1 MSKAR
6 REGFTLAELLVAVA
20 VMGLIA
26 SIAIPIV
33 LRSRCSSN
41 DAPAIGAA
49 RAIVP
54 AHDDY
59 RPGRASR
66 VAK

>member
-1 MSKAR
+1 MSRVRK
-6 REGFTLAELLVAVA
+6 GFTLVETLVIVA

-33 LRSRCSSN
+33 LRSRCSPD
-41 DAPAIGAA
+41 DATAIGA
-49 RAIVP
+49 RAIVS

-59 RPGRASR
+59 GPDGASR
-66 VAK
+66 MPQP

>member
-1 MSKAR
+1 MSRAR
-6 REGFTLAELLVAVA
+6 KGFTLVETLVIVA

-33 LRSRCSSN
+33 LRSRSSPN
-41 DAPAIGAA
+41 DATAIGAA
-49 RAIVP
+49 RAIVS

-59 RPGRASR
+59 RPDGASR
-66 VAK
+66 MPQP

>member
-1 MSKAR
+1 MSRA
-6 REGFTLAELLVAVA
+6 REGFTLVETLVIVA

-33 LRSRCSSN
+33 LRSRSSGS

-49 RAIVP
+49 PAIIS

-59 RPGRASR
+59 RPDGSSR
-66 VAK
+66 VPQP

>member
-1 MSKAR
+1 MSRA
-6 REGFTLAELLVAVA
+6 REGFTLVEMLVIVAVI
-20 VMGLIA
+20 GLIA

-41 DAPAIGAA
+41 DAPASGTA
-49 RAIVP
+49 RAIVS

-59 RPGRASR
+59 RPNDTSR
-66 VAK
+66 RPQP